1 MLKKLLTVS
10 QLFMVLT
17 MSAATA
23 SLEPDNLASAEL
35 FSKQLSWC
43 GAESLWQPYR
53 NQKFK
58 IQDGIL
64 QLQSLSGGKA
74 NFAGIPLDIDYE
86 TANAF
91 EVSFQYR
98 SSGSC
103 NVIMQFSHPEKR
115 LSHGTSDFKI
125 PASRDWTT
133 FHGTFRRPV
142 ESYGAML
149 SFQVKNKNGKLEL
162 KDLKV
167 KPVEPVSKEGKPVML
182 DGRRCTA
189 IYYDGNNIAEK
200 FYNLR
205 AAKMLRSEIFRAG
218 GELLPIKS
226 GNNASETA
234 ISIGGVAASSLKSG
248 GYELNISNG
257 KASVAGQRPGGT
269 ALGALALLNQLG
281 ITYITPLTAVY
292 PAELKAPAIKAFF
305 NPAIP
310 YRLAA
315 RNLCR
320 PELLGYSPVYE
331 VANDYKLG
339 VYRGYGHT
347 GPSFLPYEEFSAK
360 HPEYFALQENGER
373 LKKTPGQR
381 FDVHFCMSNTEGQK
395 IIADRMIEYMKSE
408 PLATCFSLSSGDG
421 GNMFC
426 RCRECMKSGN
436 PGERNIAW
444 VNAVAKRT
452 AKIFPEK
459 KITTFAY
466 VDSRFPPENIKPAPN
481 VIVLYCPY
489 EPVWMNHLITNH
501 PANAQGLKEL
511 AEWEA
516 TCPNNMGAFVYPSS
530 CREKLNIWPAFYANY
545 EKYKRFAEK
554 HYNMIQYCG
563 MSPIYGSGQVPAANN
578 FCDLSIY
585 VQGKVLRDP
594 QTNIEKEIDFFMINY
609 YGAAAPAMRRYF
621 DLIHHEVTR
630 RNWEQNTEKIVRGLV
645 TPELAKAG
653 YQCFSDAEK
662 SVSGAELVRVKREK
676 MYLLWH
682 DLTDNCRGNGRISG
696 RELPAYAEKLAEFCK
711 TAQEQ
716 GASYNTIPYKKWFWD
731 TAMLR
736 LGKQGRWFDDPA
748 VKKLIAAPL
757 DTLLNSIPDAQ
768 KKIPGGYYIEN
779 QGILGGERQKTNWL
793 RPDSIWVNI
802 LRRPS
807 SGQGTAQLNLKLEQL
822 PSKTIIMKISG
833 IDNEKKDLSLMELR
847 VNGKTVFQGHSPW
860 KKDSW
865 SEAEFQIPADSLIRG
880 DNSIVIMNMTPDKEV
895 DGAGGVNYTAKRN
908 YYWGWFMIADI
919 KIELGQ

>member
-1 MLKKLLTVS
+1 MVKTLFAGTLFLTASAVS
-10 QLFMVLT
+10 AV
-17 MSAATA
+17 TA

-35 FSKQLSWC
+35 FSKQLSWRDTKL
-43 GAESLWQPYR
+43 LWQPYR

-64 QLQSLSGGKA
+64 QLQSLPGGKT
-74 NFAGIPLDIDYE
+74 NSAGIPLDIDYE
-86 TANAF
+86 TADAF

-98 SSGSC
+98 SSGIC
-103 NVIMQFSHPEKR
+103 NAVLRFSHPEKE
-115 LSHGTSDFKI
+115 LLHGTFEFKI
-125 PASRDWTT
+125 PVSQNWKAFRRI
-133 FHGTFRRPV
+133 FRRPA
-142 ESYGAML
+142 ESYRASL
-149 SFQVKNKNGKLEL
+149 SFLVKNGNGKLEL
-162 KDLKV
+162 KELKV
-167 KPVEPVSKEGKPVML
+167 KPIEPVSKEGKPVIL
-182 DGRRCTA
+182 DGQKCTA
-189 IYYDGNNIAEK
+189 IYYYGSNIAEK
-200 FYNLR
+200 FYNHR
-205 AAKMLRSEIFRAG
+205 AAKRLRSEIFRAG
-218 GELLPIKS
+218 GELLPLKF
-226 GNNASETA
+226 GDRPTETA
-234 ISIGGVAASSLKSG
+234 ITIGGNAAPTLTSG
-248 GYELNISNG
+248 GYELKISKG
-257 KASVAGQRPGGT
+257 KASITGLRPGGT

-310 YRLAA
+310 FRLVAL
-315 RNLCR
+315 NLCR

-331 VANDYKLG
+331 IANDDKLG
-339 VYRGYGHT
+339 VYRGFGHT
-347 GPSFLPYEEFSAK
+347 GPYFLPYEEFASK

-373 LKKTPGQR
+373 LKKIPGRR
-381 FDVHFCMSNTEGQK
+381 FDVHFCMSNKEGQK
-395 IIADRMIEYMKSE
+395 IIADRMIEYMKTE
-408 PLATCFSLSSGDG
+408 PLATYFGLSSGDG
-421 GNMFC
+421 GGLYC
-426 RCRECMKSGN
+426 RCPECMKFGN
-436 PGERNIAW
+436 TGERNIAW
-444 VNAVAKRT
+444 VNAVAKRI

-563 MSPIYGSGQVPAANN
+563 MFPIYGSGQVPAANN
-578 FCDLSIY
+578 FCDLSFY
-585 VQGKVLRDP
+585 VLGKVLRDP
-594 QTNIEKEIDFFMINY
+594 QTNIEKEIDFFMMNY

-621 DLIHHEVTR
+621 DLIHREVIK

-653 YQCFSDAEK
+653 YQCFADAEK

-696 RELPAYAEKLAEFCK
+696 KELPAYASKLAEFCRIAK
-711 TAQEQ
+711 EL
-716 GASYNTIPYKKWFWD
+716 GASYNTIPYDKWFWD

-736 LGKQGRWFDDPA
+736 LEKKGKWFDDPA
-748 VKKLIAAPL
+748 VKKLTAAPL
-757 DTLLNSIPDAQ
+757 DTLLNSIPNMQ
-768 KKIPGGYYIEN
+768 KEMPYGYFIEN

-793 RPDSIWVNI
+793 RKDSAWVSI

-807 SGQGTAQLNLKLEQL
+807 SGLGTAQLNLKLEQL
-822 PSKTIIMKISG
+822 PAKAIVMKISG
-833 IDNEKKDLSLMELR
+833 IDNEKKDFSRMELR
-847 VNGKTVFQGHSPW
+847 VNGKKVFQGRSPW
-860 KKDSW
+860 KKDIW
-865 SEAEFQIPADSLIRG
+865 SEAEFQIPAAFLICG
-880 DNSIVIMNMTPDKEV
+880 DNNIAIMNTTPDKEV
-895 DGAGGVNYTAKRN
+895 DGIGGVNYIAKRN
-908 YYWGWFMIADI
+908 YYWGWFMIADV
-919 KIELGQ
+919 KIELQK